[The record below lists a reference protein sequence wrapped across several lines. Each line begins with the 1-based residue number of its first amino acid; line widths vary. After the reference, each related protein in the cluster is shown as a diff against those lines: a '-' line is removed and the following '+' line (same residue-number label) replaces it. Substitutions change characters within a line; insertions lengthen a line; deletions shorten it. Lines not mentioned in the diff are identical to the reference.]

1 MRKGHKKG
9 FLLVEVLIAIFILIM
24 VSATGISLVVYGYR
38 AINYN
43 GHSMEAS
50 WLAQEGANALRGLRD
65 TNWLRF
71 GYDKENCW
79 NMAADTCAPENEIR
93 EGVYTI
99 QISPT
104 DEPILTTATSELN
117 LADGIDDSDRQFQLH
132 YQDLDLATDIDGDGI
147 ADNDHQYVS
156 HNPGIEES
164 KFFRTVTVNSAAPD
178 TIEMIC
184 SVQWLEGS
192 QVEEIALPVI
202 ITNYMTE

>member
-79 NMAADTCAPENEIR
+79 NMAGDNCAPEYRIQQEDYIMLAPPDKEPVLKEISKPLDLSD
-93 EGVYTI
+93 GVNND
-99 QISPT
+99 
-104 DEPILTTATSELN
+104 DEVY
-117 LADGIDDSDRQFQLH
+117 QLH
-132 YQDLDLATDIDGDGI
+132 YQDLDPATDTDGDKI
-147 ADNDHQYVS
+147 TDNDHDFVG
-156 HNPGIEES
+156 HLAGVEES
-164 KFFRTVTVNSAAPD
+164 KFFRTVKVTSITAD
-178 TIEMIC
+178 TIEMVC
-184 SVQWLEGS
+184 TVQWLEGS
-192 QVEEIALPVI
+192 QVEEIALPVV
-202 ITNYMTE
+202 ITNYATE